1 MQEPHSGTGWR
12 AQATFP
18 RDGGRFWDVEK
29 IGEDRLADVHVFAD
43 CGDFIGGNGLSP
55 SRELMRA
62 RGDFAGG
69 VIRALSHAGEEF
81 VEAEIRDFVFFVHS
95 RI

>member
-1 MQEPHSGTGWR
+1 
-12 AQATFP
+12 
-18 RDGGRFWDVEK
+18 
-29 IGEDRLADVHVFAD
+29 
-43 CGDFIGGNGLSP
+43 
-55 SRELMRA
+55 
-62 RGDFAGG
+62 